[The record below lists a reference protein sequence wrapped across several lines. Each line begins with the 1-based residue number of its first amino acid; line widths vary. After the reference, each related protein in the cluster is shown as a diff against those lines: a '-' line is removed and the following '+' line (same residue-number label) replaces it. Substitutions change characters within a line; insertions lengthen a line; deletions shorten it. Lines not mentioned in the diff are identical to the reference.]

1 VTRPAAVSACG
12 WGWRHAGRAAWAVR
26 DLDLTVQPGERVLLL
41 GPSGSGKSTLL
52 AGLAG
57 LLHGQDS
64 GEQAGALLVDG
75 VPAHQVRHRSGLL
88 LQDPEAQ
95 LIMSRAGDDVAFGLE
110 NFATPPSEI
119 WPRVAEALEMVG
131 FRYGTDRLTAALSG
145 GEKQRLA
152 FAGIVA
158 MRPGLLL
165 LDEPTANL
173 DPGGAGQIR
182 ESIAAVLAQTG
193 ATIVVVEH
201 RVEPWLEL
209 LDRVVVLDRGGGV
222 LADGTPARVFTEHR
236 AQLAASGVWL
246 PGSGSGHRSA
256 RARSAEP
263 GGAALVRAEGV
274 SYRYRRGGPMALH
287 PSDIT
292 IGNGEVVAVV
302 GANGSGKSTLAALVA
317 GLSRPETGTVV
328 GVDDPRP
335 LHRRPAHSL
344 VQLTGTVFQD
354 PEHQFLRST
363 VRAELMLAPR
373 RLGWSAAR
381 SVARADELLQR
392 LRLSRLAGAN
402 PFTLSGGEKRRLSVA
417 TALAVAPRLLVLD
430 EPTFGQDAATWTEL
444 LDLLA
449 SIRADGGGQLVV
461 SHDGPFVAALADRS
475 LRMTDGRL
483 AVAELVG

>member
-1 VTRPAAVSACG
+1 
-12 WGWRHAGRAAWAVR
+12 
-26 DLDLTVQPGERVLLL
+26 
-41 GPSGSGKSTLL
+41 
-52 AGLAG
+52 
-57 LLHGQDS
+57 
-64 GEQAGALLVDG
+64 
-75 VPAHQVRHRSGLL
+75 
-88 LQDPEAQ
+88 
-95 LIMSRAGDDVAFGLE
+95 
-110 NFATPPSEI
+110 
-119 WPRVAEALEMVG
+119 
-131 FRYGTDRLTAALSG
+131 
-145 GEKQRLA
+145 
-152 FAGIVA
+152 
-158 MRPGLLL
+158 
-165 LDEPTANL
+165 
-173 DPGGAGQIR
+173 
-182 ESIAAVLAQTG
+182 
-193 ATIVVVEH
+193 
-201 RVEPWLEL
+201 
-209 LDRVVVLDRGGGV
+209 
-222 LADGTPARVFTEHR
+222 
-236 AQLAASGVWL
+236 
-246 PGSGSGHRSA
+246 
-256 RARSAEP
+256 
-263 GGAALVRAEGV
+263 
-274 SYRYRRGGPMALH
+274 MALH